1 MMMQNGSLNRST
13 VKQFEFQ
20 KNPRWQTAAILKT
33 IKLPCLCNRSTDF
46 DEIFHGD
53 AYRFPEPDVK
63 LNF

>member
-1 MMMQNGSLNRST
+1 MDLLTAQPLNNLN
-13 VKQFEFQ
+13 F

-33 IKLPCLCNRSTDF
+33 IKLPYLCNRSTDF
-46 DEIFHGD
+46 DEFFRGD